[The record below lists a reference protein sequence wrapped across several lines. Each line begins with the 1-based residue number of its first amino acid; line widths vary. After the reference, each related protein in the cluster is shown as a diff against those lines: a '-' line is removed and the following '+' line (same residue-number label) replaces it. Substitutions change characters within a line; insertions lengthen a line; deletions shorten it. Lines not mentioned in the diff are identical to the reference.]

1 MSPFSPCLYLFN
13 MYFAQHFSSEEWIE
27 LVLLSLD
34 CLSMGIWSVRRLS
47 SLSSIVSGQYT
58 SITRRV
64 CFFHS
69 TLNLFRYHNLLHFGS
84 FFYNLSSN
92 CRSDVLLNVNVQ
104 RIHVQLCS
112 NFIKTMKFTI
122 TTYLF

>member
-1 MSPFSPCLYLFN
+1 MKNTNKCFYLKNYESFSPCLFLFN
-13 MYFAQHFSSEEWIE
+13 TYFAQHFSSEEWIE

-58 SITRRV
+58 SMTRRV

-92 CRSDVLLNVNVQ
+92 CRSDILSSTTFTFSFVLFPLK
-104 RIHVQLCS
+104 R
-112 NFIKTMKFTI
+112 
-122 TTYLF
+122 